1 MTDVSHPCWS
11 GLTQISGASRSFLAA
26 TQQEGYIFSRHV
38 NAIAR
43 NSFSS
48 LALFPCP
55 QKIQPPP
62 RLKSDPDRSPI
73 CRQPPQQPIPL
84 AIPPV

>member
-1 MTDVSHPCWS
+1 MV
-11 GLTQISGASRSFLAA
+11 LKRLLAA
-26 TQQEGYIFSRHV
+26 AQPEGYIFSRHV
-38 NAIAR
+38 NAIAS

-48 LALFPCP
+48 LALFPSP

-73 CRQPPQQPIPL
+73 CRQPLQQPIPL
-84 AIPPV
+84 AIPPA